1 MPVSK
6 IPGTHLRDGEELG
19 WRTVMF
25 AKAKVVT

>member
-6 IPGTHLRDGEELG
+6 ILGTHLRDGEELG
-19 WRTVMF
+19 LKTVMS